1 MIKNSVPKVIASI
14 EARMGS
20 SRLPGK
26 VLYDIH
32 GRTALDRLYSRLKEC
47 KELSGIV
54 LATTDKS
61 NDDLLAD
68 WAVQNNIEVYRGSED
83 DVLNRVVNAQ
93 RYMESDIVVE
103 ITGDCIL
110 LDPAIID
117 LGIKTFLSNDC
128 DLVTNCKI
136 PSFPQG
142 IDVQVFSLDNLEHVE
157 KNINDPAV
165 REHVSLYFYE
175 NPDKYRILNLLA
187 PRQWERPALRL
198 QLDYEEDL
206 KLIRELYQRLEP
218 LWGNSFGIDK
228 IIQELNNHPFLEEI
242 NSSCIEKA
250 VR

>member
-1 MIKNSVPKVIASI
+1 MKNSSPRIIASI

-26 VLYDIH
+26 VLYDIN
-32 GRTALDRLYSRLKEC
+32 GKTALDRLYSRLSEC

-54 LATTDKS
+54 LATTDKQ
-61 NDDLLAD
+61 NDDQLAE
-68 WAVQNNIEVYRGSED
+68 WASENKIEVYRGSEN
-83 DVLNRVVNAQ
+83 DVLNRVVKAQ
-93 RYMESDIVVE
+93 QYMESDIVVE

-117 LGIKTFLSNDC
+117 LGVKTFLSNDC
-128 DLVTNCKI
+128 DLVTNCNI

-142 IDVQVFSLDNLEHVE
+142 IDVQVFSLKNLEYVE
-157 KNINDPAV
+157 KSINDPAV

-187 PRQWERPALRL
+187 PQQWERPALRL
-198 QLDYEEDL
+198 QLDFAEDL
-206 KLIRELYQRLEP
+206 ILIRELYKRLEP
-218 LWGNSFGIDK
+218 AWGNSFGLDRIV
-228 IIQELNNHPFLEEI
+228 QELNDNPFLEQI
-242 NSSCIEKA
+242 NSNCIEKA